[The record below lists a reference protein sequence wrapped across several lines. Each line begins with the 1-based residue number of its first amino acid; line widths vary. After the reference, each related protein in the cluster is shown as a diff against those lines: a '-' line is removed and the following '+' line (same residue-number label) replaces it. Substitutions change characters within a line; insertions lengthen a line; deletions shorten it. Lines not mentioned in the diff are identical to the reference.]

1 MVGQDHQTMISF
13 ADYYHALTFSHEGYE
28 HYLKWLNLEAKGKTL
43 LECACGTGYFSKRCA
58 EAGYRVDACD
68 LDPGMI
74 AYAKLNNEHEHVRY
88 FTQNMLD
95 LDGFNEY
102 DVLVV
107 FLDSLNYLEDI
118 QQLKTFFKQAYKH
131 LNVHGSLLFDVHQ
144 EQRIDE
150 FQEEFIEEGYVLGVP
165 YQWTIQT
172 IDEGRI
178 QHQLIFY
185 EDVLKKQ
192 IFTQTIFKLQDILRI
207 LEELNFSVD
216 VQVSLF
222 DASKDEKYYIRAR
235 KD

>member
-1 MVGQDHQTMISF
+1 
-13 ADYYHALTFSHEGYE
+13 
-28 HYLKWLNLEAKGKTL
+28 
-43 LECACGTGYFSKRCA
+43 
-58 EAGYRVDACD
+58 
-68 LDPGMI
+68 
-74 AYAKLNNEHEHVRY
+74 
-88 FTQNMLD
+88 
-95 LDGFNEY
+95 
-102 DVLVV
+102 
-107 FLDSLNYLEDI
+107 
-118 QQLKTFFKQAYKH
+118 
-131 LNVHGSLLFDVHQ
+131 VHGSLLFDVHQ
-144 EQRIDE
+144 EQRIYE

-172 IDEGRI
+172 IDENRI